1 MVLMSVTVAACLRV
15 LLNMPTIILR
25 VMTEKNGC
33 RLMPELVLI
42 TVIKLMSLSVDHSA
56 IGESVT
62 FH

>member
-1 MVLMSVTVAACLRV
+1 MVLMSFTVAACLRV
-15 LLNMPTIILR
+15 LLNMLTIVLR
-25 VMTEKNGC
+25 IMREKNGC
-33 RLMPELVLI
+33 RPMPELVLV

>member
-1 MVLMSVTVAACLRV
+1 VAACLRV